1 MKASQEIIA
10 ANKENCN
17 SLQQPVW
24 EASEHFIFQSLCG
37 FNPPEKYE
45 SQIGSSSQLLGKIK
59 NVPVTTNQLCFGRRK
74 NGIS

>member
-37 FNPPEKYE
+37 FNPPEKY
-45 SQIGSSSQLLGKIK
+45 
-59 NVPVTTNQLCFGRRK
+59 
-74 NGIS
+74 